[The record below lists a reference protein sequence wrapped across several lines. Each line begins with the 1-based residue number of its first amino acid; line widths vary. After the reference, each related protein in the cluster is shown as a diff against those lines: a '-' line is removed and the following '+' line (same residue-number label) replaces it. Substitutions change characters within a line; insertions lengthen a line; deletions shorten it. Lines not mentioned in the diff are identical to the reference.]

1 MRWWLKRCAFGGSD
15 RGERRRHQHCA
26 EDFRPNGRK
35 AILGGRKA
43 EAAGSKDLLLNP
55 IVLSEFAWTLKRSY
69 KKSRSV
75 IADHLDLLLQSPEFV
90 IPFGVEAADAVR
102 RYREGSA
109 DFADYL
115 LAAINRS
122 LGCNSTITFD
132 ADAAEGDLFSL
143 LKA

>member
-1 MRWWLKRCAFGGSD
+1 VRGVDTNIVLRIFD
-15 RGERRRHQHCA
+15 RTDARQSSAVERL
-26 EDFRPNGRK
+26 
-35 AILGGRKA
+35 IA

-55 IVLSEFAWTLKRSY
+55 IVLAELAWTLKRSY

-90 IPFGVEAADAVR
+90 VPFGVEAADAVR

-115 LAAINRS
+115 LAAINRAS
-122 LGCNSTITFD
+122 GCRSTLTFD
-132 ADAAEGDLFSL
+132 HEAADDDQFTL
-143 LKA
+143 LKV

>member
-1 MRWWLKRCAFGGSD
+1 MRGIDTNIVLRIFD
-15 RGERRRHQHCA
+15 RTDARQSSAVERL
-26 EDFRPNGRK
+26 
-35 AILGGRKA
+35 IA

-55 IVLSEFAWTLKRSY
+55 IVLAELAWTLKRSY

-90 IPFGVEAADAVR
+90 VPFGVEAADAVR

-115 LAAINRS
+115 LAAINRAS
-122 LGCNSTITFD
+122 GCRSTLTFD
-132 ADAAEGDLFSL
+132 HEAADDDQFTL
-143 LKA
+143 LKV